1 MTGDDYS
8 DDVTEV
14 VSSWARSQSC
24 SDLIHGAKTRDSGD
38 RELITRHQMTAEVTG
53 GCLLSANNDTELDC
67 SGVI

>member
-1 MTGDDYS
+1 MTCDETS

-14 VSSWARSQSC
+14 VCSWARSQSC
-24 SDLIHGAKTRDSGD
+24 SDLIHGAKARDSGD
-38 RELITRHQMTAEVTG
+38 RELITRHQVSAQVTG